1 MRTYKSEA
9 VVLTSPSQAI
19 QTPKQRLANEKFYK
33 KHEKQMGK
41 PKPKTKKESPVST
54 GWISKCNIPTMQL
67 VLPVYLPIYRSTDTP
82 F

>member
-1 MRTYKSEA
+1 M
-9 VVLTSPSQAI
+9 AI

-54 GWISKCNIPTMQL
+54 GWIIL
-67 VLPVYLPIYRSTDTP
+67 LAFLIGGGAVLEIIRI
-82 F
+82 FF